1 MTFIIWG
8 VSTVMTVK
16 AGLTAPVSRMDALAD
31 PAFFGVTRVGE
42 VRMKNQHVSAG
53 PVQRLIRGV
62 VLLAALSFLSAPA
75 DVAMADS
82 GREKAEG
89 KESVASAALS
99 VSPTSLTMAARS
111 SSVAQVSNA
120 SGSVR
125 VKSSDYSVVGASY
138 SAGTIRL
145 SGVKPGEARVR
156 VSDSRNT
163 RTIDVIVTRTAVGST
178 PSAAGFKVLAWNDLG
193 MHCVDGKDYSVF
205 SILPPY
211 NNLYAQVVNTATG
224 KLVSTGVSLSYE
236 SVADATGS
244 INTSSV
250 TKTNFWEYVSALFG
264 QNPHPDIGLAG
275 NPTPSSRPAKMT
287 YSTPLGWFAAEGIPI
302 TPYDDKGLKN
312 FYPMV
317 KVVAKDAAGKVLAST
332 STVLPVSDEMTC
344 KACHAST
351 SVGGSAAQLAA
362 KPPSG
367 WAFDRDEEKDW
378 KWNILRL
385 HDDHKLKS
393 AMFKEALATLGMDPD
408 GLTVTARSGQPVLCA
423 ACHASNALPGTG
435 LAGISALTSALHTQH
450 AAVSDPVLGKK
461 LDAIDNRS
469 ACYMCHPGSVT
480 KCLRGAMGNVV
491 DANGNASMGCQS
503 CHGTMTAVGAPT
515 RVGWLEQPNCQAC
528 HHDGKRELSA
538 LDANGKLRK
547 VADTRFATTPDT
559 PPTYL
564 ANVRFSLFRFSAGH
578 GKLQCEACHG
588 STHAEYP
595 SSHDNDNVQSIA
607 LQGYAGTIREC
618 STCHTKVPMTSN
630 GGPHGMHST
639 NAAWV
644 ETHKDAV
651 EKGGKAACAACHGA
665 DFRGAPLAEI
675 KVAKSFRVDDRTH
688 SYAPGDKVSCY
699 DCHNGPKG
707 D

>member
-1 MTFIIWG
+1 MG
-8 VSTVMTVK
+8 NK
-16 AGLTAPVSRMDALAD
+16 
-31 PAFFGVTRVGE
+31 
-42 VRMKNQHVSAG
+42 HVLAG
-53 PVQRLIRGV
+53 PAQQLIGGA
-62 VLLAALSFLSAPA
+62 LLLVALFLPSALGGM
-75 DVAMADS
+75 AMADS
-82 GREKAEG
+82 GREQARSEG
-89 KESVASAALS
+89 LVAKSALS
-99 VSPTSLTMAARS
+99 VSPTALTMAAKS
-111 SSVAQVSNA
+111 SSVAHVSNA

-125 VKSSDYSVVGASY
+125 VKSSDYSVIGASY

-145 SGVKPGEARVR
+145 SAVKPGEARVL
-156 VSDSRNT
+156 VSDSRST
-163 RTIDVIVTRTAVGST
+163 KTIEVTVTRSVVGST
-178 PSAAGFKVLAWNDLG
+178 PTTAGFKVLAWNDLG

-211 NNLYAQVVNTATG
+211 NNLYAQVINTTTG
-224 KLVSTGVSLSYE
+224 KLVSSGVSLSYE
-236 SVADATGS
+236 SVADAAGS
-244 INTSSV
+244 INTSSA
-250 TKTNFWEYVSALFG
+250 TKTNFWQYVDALFN
-264 QNPHPDIGLAG
+264 QSPPPDVGLGG
-275 NPTPSSRPAKMT
+275 NPTPSARPARMT
-287 YSTPLGWFAAEGIPI
+287 YSAQLAWFAAEGIPI
-302 TPYDDKGLKN
+302 TPYDDKLLKN

-332 STVLPVSDEMTC
+332 RTVLPVSDEMTC
-344 KACHAST
+344 KACHASK
-351 SVGGSAAQLAA
+351 SVVGNAAELAA
-362 KPPSG
+362 MPRAG
-367 WAFDRDEEKDW
+367 WAWDDDIEKDW
-378 KWNILRL
+378 KWNILLL
-385 HDDHKLKS
+385 HDERKIKN
-393 AMFKEALATLGMDPD
+393 AMFKDALAKLNMDPD
-408 GLTVTARSGQPVLCA
+408 GLTTTARRGQPVLCA

-450 AAVSDPVLGKK
+450 ALVTDPVQGKK

-469 ACYMCHPGSVT
+469 ACYACHPGSET

-491 DANGNASMGCQS
+491 DASGKATMGCQS

-538 LDANGKLRK
+538 LDANGTLRK

-559 PPTYL
+559 PRTNL
-564 ANVRFSLFRFSAGH
+564 ADFRFSLFRFSTGH

-618 STCHTKVPMTSN
+618 STCHAKVPTTSN

-639 NAAWV
+639 NTAWV
-644 ETHKDAV
+644 EKHADAV
-651 EKGGKAACAACHGA
+651 ERGGKAACAACHGA

-675 KVAKSFRVDDRTH
+675 KVAKSFLIDGKAH
-688 SYAPGDKVSCY
+688 SYLPGDKVSCY